1 MYGDEVGIGYGS
13 AIPGI
18 TKIVLYLIKTML
30 IRAIIQGL
38 TYVEAVDVLGW
49 INTAEDFCDWFVRI

>member
-1 MYGDEVGIGYGS
+1 MDQPYLELQ
-13 AIPGI
+13 
-18 TKIVLYLIKTML
+18 KELIKTML